1 MYEYLTQAVTA
12 LGRVFNGFEP
22 IILILFSVGFVL
34 TIINFLFVFILN
46 VGD

>member
-12 LGRVFNGFEP
+12 LARVFNGFEP
-22 IILILFSVGFVL
+22 IILIIFAIGFVL

-46 VGD
+46 IGD